1 MSPFSVWERFNLI
14 LDATQGVTLEE
25 AVARTC
31 GSTALDEDDL

>member
-14 LDATQGVTLEE
+14 LDTTRGVTPEE

-31 GSTALDEDDL
+31 GSTAPDEDDL